1 MGSLLNRWAV
11 PCICATPLCARF
23 KRLAA
28 PRAALYDRTNRKW
41 WSPPHVNAPA
51 QIRQDAALSPAQT
64 LWDLTGDDMAA
75 VDALILSRMQ
85 SSVGLI
91 PDLAEHLVGA
101 GGKRLRP
108 LLTISAA
115 QLCAYDGQAH
125 HKLAAAVEFIHSA
138 TLLHDDVVD
147 ESALRRGKKPANLI
161 WGNSASILVGDF
173 LFARAFNLMVETGS
187 MEALGILSNA
197 SSVIAEGEV
206 QQLAALRNLAMT
218 EADYMRVIEAKTAA
232 LFAAATEVAPVIAK
246 RPTAERNALREYG
259 LKLGLAFQLVDDALD
274 YGGMASALGKSVGDD
289 FREGKMTLPVIRSLQ
304 SASEEDRKFW
314 RRVIVD
320 HDQKD
325 VDLERAVSL
334 LRSSGALE
342 STMEL
347 AKQYSQDAADAL
359 DVFPV
364 TPLRDTLKELASFVV
379 ARIS

>member
-1 MGSLLNRWAV
+1 MVVSQ
-11 PCICATPLCARF
+11 
-23 KRLAA
+23 
-28 PRAALYDRTNRKW
+28 
-41 WSPPHVNAPA
+41 HVNAPA
-51 QIRQDAALSPAQT
+51 QIQQDAALSPAQT
-64 LWDLTGDDMAA
+64 LWELTGEDMGA
-75 VDALILSRMQ
+75 VDALILDRMQ

-91 PDLAEHLVGA
+91 PDLAQHLVGA

-115 QLCAYDGQAH
+115 QLCGYKGDAH

-147 ESALRRGKKPANLI
+147 ESALRRGKKPANMI

-173 LFARAFNLMVETGS
+173 LFARAFNLMVETDS

-206 QQLAALRNLAMT
+206 QQLAALRNLAMS
-218 EADYMRVIEAKTAA
+218 EEDYMRVIKAKTAA
-232 LFAAATEVAPVIAK
+232 LFAAATEVAPVIAG
-246 RPTAERNALREYG
+246 RHAEEREALREYG

-289 FREGKMTLPVIRSLQ
+289 FREGKMTLPVIRSLKTCTD
-304 SASEEDRKFW
+304 EDRAFW

-320 HDQKD
+320 HEQQD
-325 VDLERAVSL
+325 VDLERAVSM
-334 LRSSGALE
+334 LRNSGALE
-342 STMEL
+342 STMDL
-347 AKQYSQDAADAL
+347 AKQFSQDAADAL
-359 DVFPV
+359 DVFPA
-364 TPLRDTLKELASFVV
+364 TALRDTLKELAGFVV

>member
-1 MGSLLNRWAV
+1 M
-11 PCICATPLCARF
+11 
-23 KRLAA
+23 
-28 PRAALYDRTNRKW
+28 
-41 WSPPHVNAPA
+41 NAPA
-51 QIRQDAALSPAQT
+51 QIRQDAALSPAQA

-75 VDALILSRMQ
+75 VDALILDRMQ

-91 PDLAEHLVGA
+91 PNLAQHLVGA

-108 LLTISAA
+108 LLTVSAA
-115 QLCAYDGQAH
+115 QLCGYDGTSH

-147 ESALRRGKKPANLI
+147 ESDLRRGKKPANLI

-173 LFARAFNLMVETGS
+173 LFARAFNLMVETNS
-187 MEALGILSNA
+187 MEALGILSHA

-218 EADYMRVIEAKTAA
+218 EADYLRVIEAKTAA
-232 LFAAATEVAPVIAK
+232 LFAAATEVAPVIAE
-246 RPTAERNALREYG
+246 RPTIERDALREYG

-274 YGGMASALGKSVGDD
+274 YGGMESALGKSVGDD
-289 FREGKMTLPVIRSLQ
+289 FREGKMTLPVIRSLET
-304 SASEEDRKFW
+304 ATEDEKAFW

-325 VDLERAVSL
+325 VDLEKAVSM
-334 LRSSGALE
+334 LRASGALE
-342 STMEL
+342 KTMDL
-347 AKQYSQDAADAL
+347 AKQYSADAAKSL
-359 DVFPV
+359 DVFAAS
-364 TPLRDTLKELASFVV
+364 PLRDTLQNLAGYVV

>member
-1 MGSLLNRWAV
+1 MVVSLN
-11 PCICATPLCARF
+11 
-23 KRLAA
+23 
-28 PRAALYDRTNRKW
+28 
-41 WSPPHVNAPA
+41 VNAPA
-51 QIRQDAALSPAQT
+51 QIRQDAALSPAQA
-64 LWDLTGDDMAA
+64 LWDLTGEDMAS

-91 PDLAEHLVGA
+91 PDLAQHLVGA

-108 LLTISAA
+108 LLTVSAA
-115 QLCAYDGQAH
+115 QLCSYEGDAH

-218 EADYMRVIEAKTAA
+218 EDDYMRVIEAKTAA
-232 LFAAATEVAPVIAK
+232 LFAAATEVAPVIAD
-246 RPTAERNALREYG
+246 RPAAERAALREFG

-289 FREGKMTLPVIRSLQ
+289 FREGKMTLPVIRSLKTG
-304 SASEEDRKFW
+304 SDEDRAFW

-320 HDQKD
+320 HDQED
-325 VDLERAVSL
+325 VDLERAVSM

-342 STMEL
+342 STMDL

-359 DVFPV
+359 DIFPP
-364 TPLRDTLKELASFVV
+364 TPLRDTLKELAGFVV

>member
-1 MGSLLNRWAV
+1 VKETIAV
-11 PCICATPLCARF
+11 I
-23 KRLAA
+23 
-28 PRAALYDRTNRKW
+28 NN
-41 WSPPHVNAPA
+41 VNAPA

-64 LWDLTGDDMAA
+64 LWDLTGEDMAS
-75 VDALILSRMQ
+75 VDALILDRMQ

-115 QLCAYDGQAH
+115 QLCEYAGNAH

-173 LFARAFNLMVETGS
+173 LFARAFNLMVETDS

-246 RPTAERNALREYG
+246 RPAAERAALKEYG

-274 YGGMASALGKSVGDD
+274 YGGMASALGKSV
-289 FREGKMTLPVIRSLQ
+289 
-304 SASEEDRKFW
+304 
-314 RRVIVD
+314 IVD

-334 LRSSGALE
+334 LRTSGALE

-364 TPLRDTLKELASFVV
+364 SPLRDTLKDLAGFVV

>member
-1 MGSLLNRWAV
+1 MSR
-11 PCICATPLCARF
+11 
-23 KRLAA
+23 
-28 PRAALYDRTNRKW
+28 
-41 WSPPHVNAPA
+41 
-51 QIRQDAALSPAQT
+51 
-64 LWDLTGDDMAA
+64 
-75 VDALILSRMQ
+75 VDALILARMQ

-91 PDLAEHLVGA
+91 PDLAQHLVGA

-115 QLCAYDGQAH
+115 QLCGYSSFSKGGDAH

-218 EADYMRVIEAKTAA
+218 EDDYMRVIEAKTAA

-246 RPTAERNALREYG
+246 RPAAEREALREYG

-274 YGGMASALGKSVGDD
+274 YGGVAL
-289 FREGKMTLPVIRSLQ
+289 SL
-304 SASEEDRKFW
+304 
-314 RRVIVD
+314 I
-320 HDQKD
+320 H
-325 VDLERAVSL
+325 
-334 LRSSGALE
+334 
-342 STMEL
+342 
-347 AKQYSQDAADAL
+347 
-359 DVFPV
+359 
-364 TPLRDTLKELASFVV
+364 
-379 ARIS
+379 I